1 MLRAGGAEGGRDLC
15 SCRLAACL
23 IPDVAPRGGQS
34 SPCLTLSPT
43 GLPRGP
49 SFDLGAGPPDT
60 CRIPSVSQRQVW
72 CWRAGSVPGPRPRSP
87 GGFLPI
93 CASGAVAFAAGTAF
107 APGLREL
114 AVIEAPLA
122 EGSEPDRGCLSSP
135 PCSQNENVFS
145 VQPFLQTTF
154 GVARWQPSLVPA
166 SSAGVSRRAAASSG
180 PGPCSPQG
188 AARRNRRPRTSP
200 MQACHA
206 VRTRGSRA
214 FAVLDRGSQDGGA
227 AGTAP
232 FLSSRLSD
240 AIPPSPECARAL
252 QNDGS

>member
-145 VQPFLQTTF
+145 VQPFLQTAF

-214 FAVLDRGSQDGGA
+214 FSWDRGSQDGGA

-240 AIPPSPECARAL
+240 AIPPSPECAWAL

>member
-1 MLRAGGAEGGRDLC
+1 MAPALTWELGLQTP
-15 SCRLAACL
+15 AASRVL
-23 IPDVAPRGGQS
+23 
-34 SPCLTLSPT
+34 
-43 GLPRGP
+43 
-49 SFDLGAGPPDT
+49 
-60 CRIPSVSQRQVW
+60 QRQVW
-72 CWRAGSVPGPRPRSP
+72 CWWAGSVPGPRPRSP

-114 AVIEAPLA
+114 AVIEGPLA

-145 VQPFLQTTF
+145 VQPFLQTAF

-214 FAVLDRGSQDGGA
+214 FSWDRGSQDGGA

-240 AIPPSPECARAL
+240 AIPPSPECAWAL

>member
-1 MLRAGGAEGGRDLC
+1 MLRAGGTEGGRDLC

-72 CWRAGSVPGPRPRSP
+72 CWRASSVPGPRPRSP

-240 AIPPSPECARAL
+240 AIPPSPECAWAL

>member
-1 MLRAGGAEGGRDLC
+1 MAPALTWELGLQTP
-15 SCRLAACL
+15 AAS
-23 IPDVAPRGGQS
+23 R
-34 SPCLTLSPT
+34 
-43 GLPRGP
+43 
-49 SFDLGAGPPDT
+49 
-60 CRIPSVSQRQVW
+60 VSQRQVW
-72 CWRAGSVPGPRPRSP
+72 CWRAGSVLGPRPRSP

-145 VQPFLQTTF
+145 VQPFLQTAF

-252 QNDGS
+252 QNDDS